1 MKAQTRKSEK
11 SRSQKTQKK
20 LKKAALGV
28 FGEKRPD
35 AAVVEEIA
43 EKTDLGK
50 DTHLTDA
57 TGFILG
63 GFSFAMIGMTSDEID
78 TTIEPLR
85 RVFVRSLSTFLGR

>member
-1 MKAQTRKSEK
+1 MKAQIKKSEK
-11 SRSQKTQKK
+11 SRPQKTQKK

-35 AAVVEEIA
+35 AVVVEEIA
-43 EKTDLGK
+43 EKADLGK

-57 TGFILG
+57 AGFVLG
-63 GFSFAMIGMTSDEID
+63 VFSFAMIGMTSDEID
-78 TTIEPLR
+78 TSIEPLR